1 MSKERLVAFTDAL
14 LAIIMTILVLEL
26 DRPEHATVAAF
37 WALRRSYFS
46 YALSFFWL
54 GSLWVGLNAI
64 WEKVKRINNA
74 VIWWNLLLL
83 FLASLIPYAT
93 SLCSSNFYSRTMQ
106 GFYGLVVIAMTV
118 VNYVLHHALDKPN
131 QDNVELLEVTDTYRR
146 MLAPDIGI
154 KIVGLILALTVYPP
168 IMMYSVLLAAVYII
182 SRKHISAR
190 KAEKKYAARLAAEHK
205 EDSDKNPS

>member
-1 MSKERLVAFTDAL
+1 MSKERLIAFTDAI

-26 DRPEHATVAAF
+26 DKPSGPTLAAF

-64 WEKVKRINNA
+64 WEKAEKIDSA

-93 SLCSSNFYSRTMQ
+93 SLCSTYFTSRVMQ
-106 GFYGLVVIAMTV
+106 GFYGIVVISMTV
-118 VNYVLHHALDKPN
+118 CNYILHHALDRPN
-131 QDNVELLEVTDTYRR
+131 RDVPELIAVTESYRK
-146 MLAPDIGI
+146 MLVPDIGI
-154 KIVGLILALTVYPP
+154 KIVSLILAVTVYPP
-168 IMMYSVLLAAVYII
+168 VMMYGVLIAAAYII
-182 SRKHISAR
+182 AMKHVAER
-190 KAEKKYAARLAAEHK
+190 KAVQR
-205 EDSDKNPS
+205 

>member
-26 DRPEHATVAAF
+26 DKPSEPTLAAF
-37 WALRRSYFS
+37 WALRTSYFS

-64 WEKVKRINNA
+64 WEKAEKIDNA

-93 SLCSSNFYSRTMQ
+93 SLCNTYFMSKTIQ
-106 GFYGLVVIAMTV
+106 AFYGLVVIAMTV
-118 VNYVLHHALDKPN
+118 CNYLLHHALDKPN
-131 QDNVELLEVTDTYRR
+131 RDNPELLAVTKGYRK

-154 KIVGLILALTVYPP
+154 KLVSLVLALTVYPP
-168 IMMYSVLLAAVYII
+168 IMMYGVLIAAAYII
-182 SRKHISAR
+182 TMKNIADRKMKK
-190 KAEKKYAARLAAEHK
+190 KALR
-205 EDSDKNPS
+205 